1 MNSSTP
7 GITAPSRPYSVRIAR
22 WWARLVWNH
31 RTGLALVCL
40 ISLLT
45 LYYQWE
51 NWRSARELKA
61 AHQRLVERLGT
72 DDMLAFASP
81 TIPDE
86 QNYFVLPVITQ
97 WATGELSKGSP
108 FRRYVVP
115 QDAFWPK
122 NLRKPPIIG
131 NEADGTSWLDWTTW
145 LANRNL
151 KGETPAVALNRE
163 LGEANGLLTQLAAG
177 LGRPF
182 ACFKPSFREA
192 VETAGEN
199 RSDTDIPD
207 IRRINDNQ
215 QDLCLHLRCAAA
227 AGDEVK
233 ARQVAL
239 ISLRLFAESA
249 AAHGTL
255 VISLQSLACHGIAFK
270 ALQDALG
277 HAVWDEASLH
287 ALQMQ
292 LTKINDLR
300 MMEHA
305 MCANTLW
312 SFAIGIGIRNK
323 RDMDLFNQV
332 YVYNAGHRTSSLS
345 NGVFNGAYAYGPAG
359 WHDANLAFFI
369 DGQLDAIGP
378 EGETNLMSVDGRYAS
393 FRERLKNE
401 FPGNPRRML
410 AAMISPQI
418 GSVFTF
424 AAKSLFHRR
433 CLIIACALERHRMVH
448 GSFPTTLE
456 VVEDELKLFAVN
468 DPARPAQR
476 PGYRLETNGYLLWSA
491 GENLQDDGGQEE
503 KDWLWRM
510 KLASKL

>member
-1 MNSSTP
+1 MVSS
-7 GITAPSRPYSVRIAR
+7 RRYSVRLAR
-22 WWARLVWNH
+22 WMARLVWNR
-31 RTGLALVCL
+31 RTGLTLVCL
-40 ISLLT
+40 VSLLT

-51 NWRSARELKA
+51 NRRSARELKA

-86 QNYFVLPVITQ
+86 QNYFALPVITQ
-97 WATGELSKGSP
+97 WATGELRKGSP
-108 FRRYVVP
+108 FKRYVVP
-115 QDAFWPK
+115 QDTFWPK
-122 NLRKPPIIG
+122 NLPKPKIIE
-131 NEADGTSWLDWTTW
+131 NEADSTSSLDWTTW
-145 LANRNL
+145 VAGRNL
-151 KGETPAVALNRE
+151 TGELPAVALNRE
-163 LGEANGLLTQLAAG
+163 LGDANGLLTQLASG
-177 LGRPF
+177 LDRPF

-192 VETAGEN
+192 VVAAGEN
-199 RSDTDIPD
+199 QSAIDIPD
-207 IRRINDNQ
+207 VRRMNDNQ
-215 QDLCLHLRCAAA
+215 QSLCLHLRCAAA
-227 AGDEVK
+227 AGDAVK

-255 VISLQSLACHGIAFK
+255 VSSLQSLACHGIAFK

-277 HAVWDEASLH
+277 HAVWNEASLR

-292 LTKINDLR
+292 LTKVNDLR

-305 MCANTLW
+305 MGADTLW

-332 YVYNAGHRTSSLS
+332 YVYNASQRKSSLS
-345 NGVFNGAYAYGPAG
+345 NGVFTGAYVYGPAG

-369 DGQLDAIGP
+369 DGQLDALGP
-378 EGETNLMSVDGRYAS
+378 GGETNLMSADGRYAS
-393 FRERLKNE
+393 LRERSKNE

-410 AAMISPQI
+410 ATMVSPHI
-418 GSVFTF
+418 GSVFSF

-433 CLIIACALERHRMVH
+433 CLILACALEKHRMQH
-448 GSFPTTLE
+448 GSFPSSLDA
-456 VVEDELKLFAVN
+456 VKDDVKLLPVN
-468 DPARPAQR
+468 DPARPQQL
-476 PGYRLETNGYLLWSA
+476 PGYRLEKSGYLLWSA
-491 GENLQDDGGQEE
+491 GLDLQDDGGQEE

>member
-1 MNSSTP
+1 M
-7 GITAPSRPYSVRIAR
+7 ALSRLYSMRIAS
-22 WWARLVWNH
+22 WMARLVWNR
-31 RTGLALVCL
+31 RTGWTLFCLASL
-40 ISLLT
+40 IT

-61 AHQRLVERLGT
+61 AHQRLVERFGT

-86 QNYFVLPVITQ
+86 QNYFALPVITQ
-97 WATGELSKGSP
+97 WETSELRKGSR
-108 FRRYVVP
+108 FKHYVVP
-115 QDAFWPK
+115 QDTFWPK
-122 NLRKPPIIG
+122 NLRKPPIIE

-145 LANRNL
+145 AAGSNL
-151 KGETPAVALNRE
+151 NGELPAVALNRE
-163 LGEANGLLTQLAAG
+163 LGDANGVLTQLAEG

-182 ACFKPSFREA
+182 SCFKPSFREA
-192 VETAGEN
+192 VEAAGEN
-199 RSDTDIPD
+199 RSDIDIPD
-207 IRRINDNQ
+207 VRRINDNQ
-215 QDLCLHLRCAAA
+215 QKLCLHLRCAAA
-227 AGDEVK
+227 AGDAVK

-305 MCANTLW
+305 MYANTLW

-323 RDMDLFNQV
+323 RDMDLFNQA
-332 YVYNAGHRTSSLS
+332 YVYDAGHKTSSLS
-345 NGVFNGAYAYGPAG
+345 NGVFNGAYVYGPAG

-378 EGETNLMSVDGRYAS
+378 EGETMLMSADGRYAS

-433 CLIIACALERHRMVH
+433 CLIIACALEKHRLLH
-448 GSFPTTLE
+448 GSFPSSLDA
-456 VVEDELKLFAVN
+456 VKDDVKLLPVN
-468 DPARPAQR
+468 DPARPQMM
-476 PGYRLETNGYLLWSA
+476 PGYRLEQSGYLLWSA
-491 GENLQDDGGQEE
+491 GEDFQDDGGQEE
-503 KDWLWRM
+503 DWLWRM
-510 KLASKL
+510 KLAPKL